1 MRWLRYVHPSHIVI
15 FVLGMYFL
23 PPSGKPKSIEAW
35 ICLVGLISEAPSG
48 KNPEIKI
55 PGFLLFP
62 VQHFDDVVAELGM
75 QRAGWLQFRAGET
88 TLSKAGTI
96 WPGGTH
102 PDRRRVCL
110 TDKWSVSL
118 PACRNRRRFE
128 LLEQIE
134 RQFLFFYRICSA
146 ARFSHDCALSELG

>member
-1 MRWLRYVHPSHIVI
+1 
-15 FVLGMYFL
+15 L

-75 QRAGWLQFRAGET
+75 QRAGWLQFRAGEDHFIEGRYH
-88 TLSKAGTI
+88 LALAE
-96 WPGGTH
+96 
-102 PDRRRVCL
+102 L
-110 TDKWSVSL
+110 T
-118 PACRNRRRFE
+118 
-128 LLEQIE
+128 QI
-134 RQFLFFYRICSA
+134 A
-146 ARFSHDCALSELG
+146 AAFA